1 MINYKNIIKE
11 CASVAKLDQSK
22 TPFYDQL
29 KNYGQSHI
37 VSLDVPGH
45 KLGAI
50 DNPFRRFI
58 GPHLFSLDA
67 NAPKGLDNLSKP
79 KGVIK
84 EAQMLAADAFGADHA
99 YFLMN
104 GTSQGIMAMIMTA
117 VRAKEKI
124 IIPRNVHKS
133 AINGLILS
141 GARPI
146 FMKPYMDQDLGIANG
161 INIEEL
167 KETIMEH
174 PDAKAVFVINPT
186 YFGVTSDLEEIV
198 KIAHAHDMLVLCD
211 EAHGAHFGFNDNLPV
226 SAMAAGADMAAGSI
240 HKTVGSLTQS
250 SILLIQG
257 DRIEPSRVQ
266 STLNILQSTSPS
278 GLFMASL
285 DTARSHIAIHGKT
298 ALDKV
303 IQMAKETRSR
313 INEIPGL
320 KAITKDYIQAN
331 KGFNYDETKIMVK
344 VSDLGITGFEAYNIL
359 REKFN
364 IQMELAE
371 THLILAVLSI
381 GTTQQDLDRFVEA
394 LQGLTT
400 FKKDVKIAHKIRFT
414 YPDSYTRPREA
425 YHAPKKYVKIEEA
438 LNEVAAENIMVY
450 PPGIPLVI
458 PGEIINQ
465 EILDDLDFYT
475 KQGSTILSDTE
486 DDTIKVVD
494 KDIWFKYEGDL

>member
-1 MINYKNIIKE
+1 MG
-11 CASVAKLDQSK
+11 KLDQTK
-22 TPFYDQL
+22 TPFYD
-29 KNYGQSHI
+29 KIKDYGQSKT
-37 VSLDVPGH
+37 VALDVPGH

-50 DNPFRRFI
+50 DNAFRQYVGQNVF
-58 GPHLFSLDA
+58 LLDA

-84 EAQMLAADAFGADHA
+84 EAQALAADAFGADYA

-104 GTSQGIMAMIMTA
+104 GTSQGIIAMIMTA

-141 GARPI
+141 GAMPI
-146 FMKPYMDQDLGIANG
+146 FMKPHIDAELGIANG
-161 INIEEL
+161 IDIEEL
-167 KETIMEH
+167 KETIQEH

-186 YFGVTSDLEEIV
+186 YFGVTSNLEGIV

-211 EAHGAHFGFNDNLPV
+211 EAHGAHFGFSDQLPI

-250 SILLIQG
+250 SILLMQG
-257 DRIEPSRVQ
+257 NRVESSRMQ

-278 GLFMASL
+278 SLFMASL
-285 DTARSHIAIHGKT
+285 DASRSYIAIHGQQD
-298 ALDKV
+298 LQKV
-303 IQMAKETRSR
+303 IDMAAETRKR

-320 KAITKDYIQAN
+320 KAITKQYVLDHQ
-331 KGFNYDETKIMVK
+331 GFNYDETKIMVK

-359 REKFN
+359 RDMFD

-371 THLILAVLSI
+371 THLILAVLSVA
-381 GTTQQDLDRFVEA
+381 TTQKDLDRFVEG
-394 LQGLTT
+394 LKGLTR
-400 FKKDVKIAHKIRFT
+400 FKKEDKIQQKVRFT

-425 YHAPKKYVKIEEA
+425 YHAPKKFVRIEDA
-438 LNEVAAENIMVY
+438 LNEVTAENIMVY

-465 EILDDLDFYT
+465 EILDDLAFYT
-475 KQGSTILSDTE
+475 AQGSTILSDTE
-486 DDTIKVVD
+486 EGFIKIVD
-494 KDIWFKYEGDL
+494 KDLWYKYEGDL

>member
-1 MINYKNIIKE
+1 MY
-11 CASVAKLDQSK
+11 KLDQSK
-22 TPFYDQL
+22 TPFFD
-29 KNYGQSHI
+29 KIKAYGMSDTTP
-37 VSLDVPGH
+37 LDVPGH

-50 DNPFRRFI
+50 NNEFREFLGSNVFR
-58 GPHLFSLDA
+58 LDA
-67 NAPKGLDNLSKP
+67 NAPRGLDNLAKP
-79 KGVIK
+79 KGVLK
-84 EAQMLAADAFGADHA
+84 EAQALAADAFGADHA
-99 YFLMN
+99 YFLIN

-117 VRAKEKI
+117 CRAKEKI

-141 GARPI
+141 GAMPI
-146 FMKPYMDQDLGIANG
+146 FMKPYIDSDLGIANG
-161 INIEEL
+161 IDIEEL
-167 KETIMEH
+167 KETIAEH

-186 YFGVTSDLEEIV
+186 YFGVTSNLEEVV

-211 EAHGAHFGFNDNLPV
+211 EAHGAHFNFNDKLPV

-278 GLFMASL
+278 ALFMASL

-303 IQMAKETRSR
+303 IQMAQETRTH

-320 KAITKDYIQAN
+320 KVITKDYIQAN
-331 KGFNYDETKIMVK
+331 KWFNYDETKIMVK

-381 GTTQQDLDRFVEA
+381 
-394 LQGLTT
+394 
-400 FKKDVKIAHKIRFT
+400 
-414 YPDSYTRPREA
+414 
-425 YHAPKKYVKIEEA
+425 
-438 LNEVAAENIMVY
+438 
-450 PPGIPLVI
+450 
-458 PGEIINQ
+458 
-465 EILDDLDFYT
+465 
-475 KQGSTILSDTE
+475 
-486 DDTIKVVD
+486 
-494 KDIWFKYEGDL
+494 